1 MLLNLSPVWAAA
13 LVILTVAVIGTLI
26 GLLVSAFVPAPLA
39 TMKRFLSILAGI
51 LTAVILG
58 LLVWVLVVSGVTFS
72 PVRVAPVVVS
82 NPNSLG
88 APSYVAPAQPVPA
101 QSQSLPAGSTCT
113 RRSMTVQEATN
124 LVDATASD
132 EFADSLTVLF
142 GQQADTQCLQNFT
155 SSVGNWSTN
164 GPSMILVDPGH
175 LAITGGARVVK
186 TWEYRTDWIFGV
198 YFCPSGSTCVVPTP
212 GRAVSLDGDLPANYL
227 H

>member
-82 NPNSLG
+82 NPNDLG
-88 APSYVAPAQPVPA
+88 APYVAQPLA
-101 QSQSLPAGSTCT
+101 PAGSLPSQQPQPSGFCQSKPVNPQDGVNVALKSGLYHVIEEYDNTLAIPIHQFH
-113 RRSMTVQEATN
+113 VYN
-124 LVDATASD
+124 VDTQGDLNVWATA
-132 EFADSLTVLF
+132 DSGMRAWECTSEDAAF
-142 GQQADTQCLQNFT
+142 ETAYASARGYKLQH
-155 SSVGNWSTN
+155 
-164 GPSMILVDPGH
+164 PDHLVIRPDG
-175 LAITGGARVVK
+175 L
-186 TWEYRTDWIFGV
+186 EE
-198 YFCPSGSTCVVPTP
+198 
-212 GRAVSLDGDLPANYL
+212 VSK
-227 H
+227 